1 MGYRSDDDASRGQ
14 SLLPVGS
21 LGCEYAD
28 VVWRGDEGIS
38 PTPAGIIRT
47 SSDQRILAWDPLSIL
62 ERSLLVIQPFSGAVL
77 KWSSWILT
85 DASNLLKMT
94 FQEKSC
100 T

>member
-1 MGYRSDDDASRGQ
+1 MTTRAEDKAYC
-14 SLLPVGS
+14 LLG
-21 LGCEYAD
+21 LLD
-28 VVWRGDEGIS
+28 VNMPMLYGEGMKAFHRLQLELS
-38 PTPAGIIRT
+38 ARRATKE
-47 SSDQRILAWDPLSIL
+47 SFAWDPLSIL